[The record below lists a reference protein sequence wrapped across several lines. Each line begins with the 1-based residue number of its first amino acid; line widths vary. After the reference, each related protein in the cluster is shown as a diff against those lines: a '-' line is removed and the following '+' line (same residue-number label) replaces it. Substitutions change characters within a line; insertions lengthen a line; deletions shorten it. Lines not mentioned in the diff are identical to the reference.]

1 MYKQIIIARKD
12 LAMSSGKLAAQVSH
26 GSNAFLLQMIKESS
40 LPYKDEHTLSL
51 FPEDKT
57 VLYKS
62 FLYIDVDIY
71 ERWICGQYT
80 KAVLQANNKSQLLK
94 AVKLAEEI
102 GLKNNK
108 DFFLIYD
115 NCHTELTP
123 EKNGKTLTCVGFRPL
138 DSEIIDQVGRK
149 YHLYM

>member
-1 MYKQIIIARKD
+1 
-12 LAMSSGKLAAQVSH
+12 MSPGKLAAQVSH
-26 GSNAFLLQMIKESS
+26 GSIAFLANIIKNNIE
-40 LPYKDEHTLSL
+40 
-51 FPEDKT
+51 PEPDGYYT
-57 VLYKS
+57 GTYYYEGY
-62 FLYIDVDIY
+62 FDRDTY

-102 GLKNNK
+102 GLKNNT

-115 NCHTELTP
+115 NCYTELTP
-123 EKNGKTLTCVGFRPL
+123 EEDGKTLTCIGFRPL